1 MRYKF
6 TTSCFR
12 WITTIALATVAVS
25 AAAQDLPT
33 GYTVSHPQTAVASI
47 ADDTGNWGGESLGT
61 SHQNQ
66 DQYWTQKTL
75 YIPTGALDGIAE
87 ARLRVFMALQD
98 YSFAN
103 HAIKPN
109 GLDESFDL
117 VINGHTHLY
126 KDSEPFLR
134 GRVNPSDSLT
144 WRWTD
149 FTIPVSE
156 LHSGENTF
164 IFHKTHSDNNDDYLY
179 VGIDNSVSFGH
190 SQLSLD
196 GGKTWTTKSLNT
208 IKATGEYM
216 VRLLLLKETPRTFAI
231 WTPQKITDSHHLI
244 GYAGV
249 DKTDKSAFVNLELD
263 DFQIDPSQPLV
274 INTRN
279 RILTPGTRFYS
290 GIRFY
295 NKDGKSITGITLHN
309 AASDNIA
316 FLPGQTLTK
325 VEIPLDDAGNPVV
338 SEVRF
343 DYSQPIG
350 IVHERVHMAPL
361 VSVAKGKAVNR
372 APKVLLTANGFTVE
386 NSTQIAQYETK
397 PHLRLVSLRNEY
409 LQKNVLAH
417 PEETHLF
424 LTDVNDKK
432 YGAEDWNVQ
441 NVKVLSPTQIQ
452 VQLALPQAGL
462 GALFTVSVDAQKMR
476 FGLKITNT
484 SKSTLSWKTAFPQI
498 GGLELSQNPDNDYYL
513 FPIWG
518 GAIASQNVN
527 LQTTYGDESAW
538 WQMMDLFSPD
548 GGAGLMLRN
557 LDPTGLYKSVCLRKG
572 KVPTADGTFS
582 RGVNIGG
589 MNLDMGWNGSLDAGP
604 GTSMDFEYL
613 KYTRPAG
620 GSFAP
625 PDAAIEMHSGDWH
638 NAMQTYADWAH
649 KVWTWRP
656 FPSKLHDVWNIQG
669 QGWGQSPLYK
679 DGKWR
684 TDFINNDN
692 NVDVPELMSWWQ
704 WSEKG
709 PWQVPMNQLEAKLGK
724 ALYERYKNYWVIN
737 PASGKLEYPLNRGDY
752 DYNTDW
758 GGLPAL
764 KKELQA
770 IRDGGQI
777 PMFYMDPILADDN
790 TVLGHKYGP
799 KYGVMNPSWK
809 DSFNVPLDPPGYV
822 ASYGGWNMDLDN
834 QWYQDFLVQQTTR
847 IVKDTGVDGIRFDEF
862 GHRGYTN
869 FNTQHTQI
877 FAEPGQN
884 AWLQAISLVCKR
896 VHESVDKIEPDF
908 VLTTEFPG
916 YDHLAA
922 NLEGSITYES
932 AQHVFPGFRP
942 VPLNIFRF
950 YFPESK
956 PFDLDTKN
964 AAHGEEWR
972 FWNASGAFG
981 HLHPPL
987 YYRVLEQNGDAF
999 DSRDVTPLVPTLAED
1014 IYANRF
1020 VGGGKTI
1027 TLLYNASGFT
1037 VDKPLMTAPA
1047 KSGFHYFDLL
1057 NGQEIT
1063 PQNNAITMKLHP
1075 DKVAA
1080 IALLPKVLS
1089 VSKTADG
1096 WQVQLSRAVSNATV
1110 SICSADGTELSRH
1123 SVTGTKVLLKTP
1135 VDGSNLYIKLF
1146 SGKYLVDAQTLK

>member
-12 WITTIALATVAVS
+12 WITTIALSTIAVS
-25 AAAQDLPT
+25 ATAQDLPK
-33 GYTVSHPQTAVASI
+33 GYTISHPQSGVTAI
-47 ADDTGNWGGESLGT
+47 AGDTGNWGGSSMGT

-66 DQYWTQKTL
+66 DQYWTQKTID
-75 YIPTGALDGIAE
+75 IPAGALDGMTE

-98 YSFAN
+98 FSYNN

-109 GLDESFDL
+109 GLDESFEL
-117 VINGHTHLY
+117 VINGHTHPY

-134 GRVNPSDSLT
+134 GRATTAEPLK

-149 FTIPVSE
+149 FIIPVSE
-156 LHSGENTF
+156 LHIGKNTF
-164 IFHKTHSDNNDDYLY
+164 VFHKDHSDKNDDYLY
-179 VGIDNSVSFGH
+179 IGIDNSVSNGN
-190 SQLSLD
+190 SQMSLD
-196 GGKTWTTKSLNT
+196 GGKTWTDKSLNT

-231 WTPQKITDSHHLI
+231 WTPQKITDPHHLI

-249 DKTDKSAFVNLELD
+249 DKTDKSASLNLELD

-279 RILTPGTRFYS
+279 RIFAPA
-290 GIRFY
+290 IRFY
-295 NKDGKSITGITLHN
+295 NKDGESITGITLHN

-316 FLPGQTLTK
+316 FLPGQTLTR
-325 VEIPLDDAGNPVV
+325 VEIPLDDAGNPMA

-350 IVHERVHMAPL
+350 TKSHRINMAPIIQP
-361 VSVAKGKAVNR
+361 VKGKAINR
-372 APKVLLTANGFTVE
+372 AQKVLLTANGFTVQ
-386 NSTQIAQYETK
+386 NATQIAQYETK
-397 PHLRLVSLRNEY
+397 PNLRLVSLRNEY

-424 LTDVNDKK
+424 LTDVNGKK

-441 NVKVLSPTQIQ
+441 GVKVLSPTQIQ
-452 VQLALPQAGL
+452 VKLALPQAGL
-462 GALFTVSVDAQKMR
+462 SALFTVSVDAQKMS
-476 FGLKITNT
+476 FGLKITND

-527 LQTTYGDESAW
+527 LRTIYGDESAW
-538 WQMMDLFSPD
+538 WEMTDLFSPE
-548 GGAGLMLRN
+548 GGAGLMLRS
-557 LDPTGLYKSVCLRKG
+557 LDTTGLYKGVAMRKG
-572 KVPTADGTFS
+572 EIPDADGTFFRDVS
-582 RGVNIGG
+582 TGY
-589 MNLDMGWNGSLDAGP
+589 MDPDMGWANSLKAGP

-613 KYTRPAG
+613 KYTRQPG

-638 NAMQTYADWAH
+638 NAMKTYADWAH
-649 KVWTWRP
+649 KVWKWRP
-656 FPSKLHDVWNIQG
+656 FPSKLHDIWNIQG
-669 QGWGQSPLYK
+669 AGWGQSPLYK

-684 TDFINNDN
+684 TDF
-692 NVDVPELMSWWQ
+692 VDDKADVSELMSWWQ
-704 WSEKG
+704 WSKKG
-709 PWQVPMNQLEAKLGK
+709 PWQVPMDQLETELGESFFK
-724 ALYERYKNYWVIN
+724 AYKSYWVIN
-737 PASGKLEYPLNRGDY
+737 PATGKLEYPLNRGDY
-752 DYNTDW
+752 EYNTDW

-764 KKELQA
+764 KNELQA
-770 IRDGGQI
+770 IRDGGQM

-790 TVLGHKYGP
+790 TELGHKYGP
-799 KYGVMNPSWK
+799 KYGIMNPFWK
-809 DSFNVPLDPPGYV
+809 ASGYASEKKTPPGYV
-822 ASYGGWNMDLDN
+822 GSYGGYCMDLDN
-834 QWYQDFLVQQTTR
+834 QWYQDFLVNQTTR
-847 IVKDTGVDGIRFDEF
+847 IVRDTGVDGIRFDEF

-869 FNTQHTQI
+869 YNTKHTQI

-922 NLEGSITYES
+922 NLEGSINYES
-932 AQHVFPGFRP
+932 ISHVFDGFRP
-942 VPLNIFRF
+942 VPLNVFRF

-956 PFDLDTKN
+956 PFDLDNKN
-964 AAHGEEWR
+964 TPHGEEWR

-981 HLHPPL
+981 HLHPPIYHRIL
-987 YYRVLEQNGDAF
+987 KENSDAF
-999 DSRDVTPLVPTLAED
+999 DSKNVTPLVPTLAED

-1020 VGGGKTI
+1020 EGGGKTI

-1037 VDKPLMTAPA
+1037 VDKPLITAPA
-1047 KSGFHYFDLL
+1047 KNGFHYFDLL

-1096 WQVQLSRAVSNATV
+1096 WQVQLSHAVPESSV
-1110 SICSADGTELSRH
+1110 SICSADGTELSQH
-1123 SVTGTKVLLKTP
+1123 SVTGTKVLLRTS

-1146 SGKYLVDAQTLK
+1146 SGKYLVDAQKLNVK